1 MKRLFTILS
10 LVFVLGA
17 LALPAIA
24 LAGDGNGNGFAPTG
38 WTWDES

>member
-1 MKRLFTILS
+1 MKRLCTILS
-10 LVFVLGA
+10 LVFVLAA
-17 LALPAIA
+17 LALPTIA